1 VSPTVQPIWLWQSW
15 WETKRVG
22 TGGRG
27 VKLSARCSR
36 NGWRRRGHPFWLFS
50 LFHEKMDAPN
60 GCSVEGPEW
69 LLQCPDASQTGNG
82 WPDGWPVGASL
93 GSPSRSRTRQ
103 QEAAQQ
109 PCSQSHSLIISLVS
123 QSPRSFALCFAF
135 DRILTTPFNPLPCV
149 TFHLNRSDFVYR

>member
-1 VSPTVQPIWLWQSW
+1 MCASLILAPGAAPVFSGLAEAASNGGQPNPAAKWAFGLSLQVACPHRTLVSPTVQPIWLWQSW
-15 WETKRVG
+15 WGTKRVG

-50 LFHEKMDAPN
+50 LFHGKMDAPN
-60 GCSVEGPEW
+60 GCSVGGPEW

-93 GSPSRSRTRQ
+93 CVG
-103 QEAAQQ
+103 
-109 PCSQSHSLIISLVS
+109 
-123 QSPRSFALCFAF
+123 FACA
-135 DRILTTPFNPLPCV
+135 CM
-149 TFHLNRSDFVYR
+149 HA